1 MMKDSKYKKNE
12 ITSVS
17 KDAELA
23 ALEHKQRQHVVAK
36 DGKRRKSLSPEQR
49 REILNQIFFEGE
61 ARMPYVKQFYLLL
74 ALSALIASLGLVK
87 NSSAVVI
94 GAMLLSPLMTPILA
108 FAASLVMG
116 WPVRAGRTA
125 IRLFFATAF
134 AFGLAYLL
142 PFVFRAPTSVVIPA
156 EILART
162 DPRMHELLIGL
173 CAGIAAAYMLIHKET
188 VSVLPGV
195 AISVALVP
203 PLCAAGLLTYVKE
216 YTLAWQAFVLYATN
230 LVAIILTAGV
240 VLLLTGLKPRVKD
253 LKLSLRVA
261 TGMILITLFVAIV
274 GIPLSIRT
282 FNDLQDRH
290 DRLVA
295 ISVINDWIGENDV
308 EIINVEMED
317 NLLQVFLRINLPL
330 KSLYEERRV
339 SLKAN
344 LSPDMTI
351 GALKEHLI
359 AKLDKKVD
367 ITLKGSFAFW
377 KSTCPVPDDC
387 YP

>member
-1 MMKDSKYKKNE
+1 MKDSKHRKNVRK
-12 ITSVS
+12 SVS

-23 ALEHKQRQHVVAK
+23 ALEHKQRQQTVAK

-49 REILNQIFFEGE
+49 REILNQLFFEGE

-74 ALSALIASLGLVK
+74 ALSALIASLGLVR

-94 GAMLLSPLMTPILA
+94 GAMLLSPLMTPILS

-125 IRLFFATAF
+125 IRLLFATF
-134 AFGLAYLL
+134 FVFGLAYLL
-142 PFVFRAPTSVVIPA
+142 LFVYRVPTNVVIPP

-162 DPRMHELLIGL
+162 NPKMAELLIGL
-173 CAGIAAAYMLIHKET
+173 CAGIAAAYMLIHRET

-203 PLCAAGLLTYVKE
+203 PLCAAGLLTYVQE
-216 YTLAWQAFVLYATN
+216 YALAWQAFVLYATN

-240 VLLLTGLKPRVKD
+240 VLLFTGLKPNVKD
-253 LKLSLRVA
+253 LKLNLRVA
-261 TGMILITLFVAIV
+261 AGMILITFFVALV
-274 GIPLSIRT
+274 AVPLSIRT

-290 DRLVA
+290 DRQVA
-295 ISVINDWIGENDV
+295 ISVIRDWIGENNAEIIDV
-308 EIINVEMED
+308 EVED

-330 KSLYEERRV
+330 KSLYKDRSE

-351 GALKEHLI
+351 DSLQQRMVEVLGKEV
-359 AKLDKKVD
+359 KV
-367 ITLKGSFAFW
+367 TLKGSFAFW
-377 KSTCPVPDDC
+377 KSTCAVPEDC
-387 YP
+387 YF

>member
-1 MMKDSKYKKNE
+1 MKDSKHRKNVRK
-12 ITSVS
+12 SVS

-23 ALEHKQRQHVVAK
+23 ALEHKQRQQTVAK

-49 REILNQIFFEGE
+49 REILNQLFFEGE

-74 ALSALIASLGLVK
+74 ALSALIASLGLVR

-94 GAMLLSPLMTPILA
+94 GAMLLSPLMTPILS

-125 IRLFFATAF
+125 IRLLFATF
-134 AFGLAYLL
+134 FVFGLAYLL
-142 PFVFRAPTSVVIPA
+142 LFVYRVPTNVVIPP

-162 DPRMHELLIGL
+162 NPKMAELLIGL
-173 CAGIAAAYMLIHKET
+173 CAGIAAAYMLIHRET

-216 YTLAWQAFVLYATN
+216 YALAWQAFVLYATN

-240 VLLLTGLKPRVKD
+240 VLLFTGLKPKVKD

-261 TGMILITLFVAIV
+261 AGMILITFFVALV
-274 GIPLSIRT
+274 AVPLSIRT

-290 DRLVA
+290 DRQVA
-295 ISVINDWIGENDV
+295 ISVIKDWIGENNV
-308 EIINVEMED
+308 EIINVEVEN
-317 NLLQVFLRINLPL
+317 NLLQIFLRINLPL
-330 KSLYEERRV
+330 KSLYEQRRV
-339 SLKAN
+339 SLEAN

-351 GALKEHLI
+351 DSLKQRLL
-359 AKLDKKVD
+359 AVLGKKVN

-377 KSTCPVPDDC
+377 KSTCPVPEDC
-387 YP
+387 YF